1 MDEWKDLKAAQKE
14 LHLVV
19 QKVDKKVYVL
29 VFALAE
35 NQDYDLAVWMA
46 VLMVDMK
53 GMISAL
59 KWVYY
64 QALTWA
70 EYWV

>member
-1 MDEWKDLKAAQKE
+1 MAEWKDLKAAQK
-14 LHLVV
+14 
-19 QKVDKKVYVL
+19 
-29 VFALAE
+29 
-35 NQDYDLAVWMA
+35 DYDLAVWMA

-53 GMISAL
+53 GMILAL

-64 QALTWA
+64 WALTWA